1 MEEVVTGTAD
11 TTRPPRKENRLNR
24 EKAGGRQPFPL
35 TREDT
40 KAHRG
45 TVTSPGASKP
55 WEEEVAGKGGKH
67 TARAQLQEFTL
78 QRMPIFL

>member
-1 MEEVVTGTAD
+1 MEEVVTGTTD
-11 TTRPPRKENRLNR
+11 TTRPPRKENRLKR

-45 TVTSPGASKP
+45 TVTSPGASKS
-55 WEEEVAGKGGKH
+55 WEEAVAGKGRKH
-67 TARAQLQEFTL
+67 KTRAQRQEFTL